1 MKFLE
6 KLKDKQDLD
15 ENPESTL
22 TDVKLLIFSELS
34 ELQKVTMMSSKP
46 SLRILD
52 YSILKKNKIETVI
65 VYHLFG
71 TAIDSQ
77 DCHIF
82 INLNLELQFSQLAL
96 DIT

>member
-65 VYHLFG
+65 VYHL
-71 TAIDSQ
+71 
-77 DCHIF
+77 
-82 INLNLELQFSQLAL
+82 
-96 DIT
+96 